1 MLFIKKFLLVSCI
14 VSILFSFIWFCKDF
28 IIGNLN
34 KDEQVLFEIFIP
46 RINLCEKVYTMDSSL
61 NDVDYNVEI
70 LKSSDFNRDL
80 YFLAGHS
87 GGGRASL
94 FDELFRLEKGDL
106 VYIYYKNKN
115 KVFVVEELFYIKKDG
130 YFEKYYDNGVGFLYL
145 ITCSLKYFNKQ
156 LIVKSKLIYKC

>member
-14 VSILFSFIWFCKDF
+14 VSVLFSFCWFCKDV

-34 KDEQVLFEIFIP
+34 GEEHLLFEFFIP
-46 RINLCEKVYTMDSSL
+46 RINLREKVYTMDSRL
-61 NDVDYNVEI
+61 NNVDYNVEI
-70 LKSSDFNRDL
+70 LKSSDLKRDL
-80 YFLAGHS
+80 YFLASHS

-106 VYIYYKNKN
+106 VFIYYKNKK

-130 YFEKYYDNGVGFLYL
+130 YFEISHDGDGFLYL
-145 ITCSLKYFNKQ
+145 ITCSLKYFDKQ